1 MKLPQI
7 IKTVEV
13 LHKAEFDSGPRI
25 TTQQYIDIGGK
36 TVVVEFWTL
45 SNGNIHHIS
54 QRDLRVGET
63 F

>member
-13 LHKAEFDSGPRI
+13 VHKAAFDSGPRI
-25 TTQQYIDIGGK
+25 TKQQYIDIGGEV
-36 TVVVEFWTL
+36 VVVEFWTL

-54 QRDLRVGET
+54 QRNLRAGET